1 MNQINAKMGVHV
13 WILVR
18 ATNVIAWLAMM
29 ELTVKVNIAL
39 DTLITISI
47 DLSL

>member
-1 MNQINAKMGVHV
+1 MGVHV

-18 ATNVIAWLAMM
+18 ATNVIVWLAMM

-39 DTLITISI
+39 DTLITIWI